1 MTHTEEL
8 IIPEN
13 ASVAVRDLAKTKGFK
28 EPSLAWK
35 NGMQVGDG
43 FTTQILR
50 VTITEAS
57 TDGGSDSNIKPLSLI
72 VKLPP
77 NAKSQHDMSML
88 MFGRE
93 THMYETIL
101 PALKEFQQKSNISEA
116 DGFYAFPKCY
126 KTHYDV
132 ERGEAFIIMEDLR
145 ELGYNMENKY
155 KVIGVEQAKLVIK
168 TIARYHATSIALKH
182 KEPALFAPFKEL
194 GDYFKDA
201 FPESMLVDMTA
212 ANVANAMKTLNKP
225 TDGLYREKLEHY
237 RDHIIE
243 LMDSVWHA
251 EPLQVPIH
259 GDCWSN
265 NFMFKYEVN

>member
-1 MTHTEEL
+1 MTSTEEL
-8 IIPEN
+8 IIPEYI
-13 ASVAVRDLAKTKGFK
+13 SVAVHDLAKTKDFK

-50 VTITEAS
+50 VTITETS
-57 TDGGSDSNIKPLSLI
+57 TDGDSYRSCKPLSLI

-77 NAKSQHDMSML
+77 TASTDLTML

-93 THMYETIL
+93 AHMFNTIL
-101 PALKEFQQKSNISEA
+101 PALKVFQQKLNVSEA

-126 KTHYDV
+126 KTHYYV